1 MAELSEQPVKQESH
15 KNLKRERESVIE
27 SFREKRLAM
36 WKAMSEQ
43 MVKHPNVTRVLSAA
57 VNATVGAY
65 VKLSAEAYSGKT
77 IDQQKL
83 TPLGRI
89 VHTFIVA
96 TGLAS
101 YGLIAAGQPQ
111 IAAIAYG
118 SSWAAYAL
126 MYGPEIINPTLNAAA
141 NKLDAKHVKT
151 ANVLRVVANAVE
163 QPKKLFFKK

>member
-1 MAELSEQPVKQESH
+1 MPEIQEQSAAESRSDKNKEKQSI
-15 KNLKRERESVIE
+15 IE
-27 SFREKRLAM
+27 SFREKRLEI
-36 WKAMSEQ
+36 WKTMSEQ
-43 MVKHPNVTRVLSAA
+43 MRRHPDVSRVLSAA
-57 VNATVGAY
+57 VNATAGAY

-101 YGLIAAGQPQ
+101 YGLVAAGQPQ

-141 NKLDAKHVKT
+141 EKLNAKHART
-151 ANVLRVVANAVE
+151 ANVLRIVAKAVE
-163 QPKKLFFKK
+163 QPKKLFFK

>member
-1 MAELSEQPVKQESH
+1 MAEVSEQPITPDAATASKEKQ
-15 KNLKRERESVIE
+15 SVIE
-27 SFREKRLAM
+27 AHREKRLAM
-36 WKAMSEQ
+36 WKTMSEQ
-43 MVKHPNVTRVLSAA
+43 MKKHPNITRVISAA

-101 YGLIAAGQPQ
+101 YGLVAAGHPQ
-111 IAAIAYG
+111 LAAITYG

-126 MYGPEIINPTLNAAA
+126 MYGPEIINPTLNGAAD
-141 NKLDAKHVKT
+141 KLGAKHEKT
-151 ANVLRVVANAVE
+151 ANVFRMIAKAVE
-163 QPKKLFFKK
+163 QPKKLFFKQ

>member
-1 MAELSEQPVKQESH
+1 MPEIQEQSAAESRSDKNKEKQSI
-15 KNLKRERESVIE
+15 IE
-27 SFREKRLAM
+27 SFREKRLEM
-36 WKAMSEQ
+36 WKTMSEQ
-43 MVKHPNVTRVLSAA
+43 MRKHPNVTRVLSAA
-57 VNATVGAY
+57 VNATAGAY

-101 YGLIAAGQPQ
+101 YGLVAAGQPQ
-111 IAAIAYG
+111 IAAITYG

-141 NKLDAKHVKT
+141 EKLDAKHAKT
-151 ANVLRVVANAVE
+151 ANVLRMVAKVVE
-163 QPKKLFFKK
+163 QPKKLFFTQ